1 MEIMLMGLDYGSVTV
16 GVALS
21 DTLLVNAWPKEI
33 IRRDRESKLRHTL
46 SRIEELAREN
56 AVTQIVV
63 GLPLNMDGTEG
74 ERALAARDFAEKVRK
89 RTGLPV
95 VLTDERLTT
104 VEADEVMD
112 RMGIKDR
119 SRRKERVDAIAA
131 SLILQDYM
139 DAHRDELAQAAGP
152 ADQQKQQQERQ

>member
-21 DTLLVNAWPKEI
+21 DALLQSAWPREI

-46 SRIEELAREN
+46 ARIEELAREN

-63 GLPLNMDGTEG
+63 GLPLNMDGSEG
-74 ERALAARDFAEKVRK
+74 ERARAARAFAEKVRK

-95 VLTDERLTT
+95 ELVDERLTT
-104 VEADEVMD
+104 VEADEILDQMGLTD
-112 RMGIKDR
+112 RAQ
-119 SRRKERVDAIAA
+119 RKAQVDAIAA

-139 DAHRDELAQAAGP
+139 DNNRNRLA
-152 ADQQKQQQERQ
+152 

>member
-21 DTLLVNAWPKEI
+21 DTLLMNAWPKEI
-33 IRRDRESKLRHTL
+33 IRRDRESKLRHTF

-119 SRRKERVDAIAA
+119 SGRKERVDAIAA

-139 DAHRDELAQAAGP
+139 DAHRDELARDAGP
-152 ADQQKQQQERQ
+152 VGQQ

>member
-21 DTLLVNAWPKEI
+21 DTLLMSAWPKEI
-33 IRRDRESKLRHTL
+33 IRRDRESKLRQTL
-46 SRIEELAREN
+46 ARIEELAREN
-56 AVTQIVV
+56 AVTRIVV

-74 ERALAARDFAEKVRK
+74 ERALAARDFAGKVRK

-95 VLTDERLTT
+95 VMTDERLTT
-104 VEADEVMD
+104 VEADEIMD

-119 SRRKERVDAIAA
+119 SGRREMVDAIAA

-139 DAHRDELAQAAGP
+139 DAHRDELAHDHKDTPSLNNGQ
-152 ADQQKQQQERQ
+152 

>member
-95 VLTDERLTT
+95 VLTD
-104 VEADEVMD
+104 A
-112 RMGIKDR
+112 
-119 SRRKERVDAIAA
+119 
-131 SLILQDYM
+131 
-139 DAHRDELAQAAGP
+139 
-152 ADQQKQQQERQ
+152 

>member
-63 GLPLNMDGTEG
+63 GLPLNMDDTEG
-74 ERALAARDFAEKVRK
+74 ERALAARDFAEKVRR

-119 SRRKERVDAIAA
+119 SGRKERVDAIAA

-139 DAHRDELAQAAGP
+139 DAHRDELTQAAGP

>member
-95 VLTDERLTT
+95 VLSDERLTT

-139 DAHRDELAQAAGP
+139 DAHRDELARGAGP
-152 ADQQKQQQERQ
+152 AGQQ

>member
-46 SRIEELAREN
+46 ARIEELAREN

-63 GLPLNMDGTEG
+63 GLPLNMDGSEG
-74 ERALAARDFAEKVRK
+74 ERARAARAFAEMVRK

-95 VLTDERLTT
+95 ELVDERLTT
-104 VEADEVMD
+104 VEADEIMD
-112 RMGIKDR
+112 KMGLTDR
-119 SRRKERVDAIAA
+119 AQRKAQVDAIAA
-131 SLILQDYM
+131 SMILQDYM
-139 DAHRDELAQAAGP
+139 DNNRNRLA
-152 ADQQKQQQERQ
+152 

>member
-1 MEIMLMGLDYGSVTV
+1 MLMGLDYGSVTV

-21 DTLLVNAWPKEI
+21 DALLQSAWPREI

-46 SRIEELAREN
+46 ARIEELAREN

-63 GLPLNMDGTEG
+63 GLPLNMDGSEG
-74 ERALAARDFAEKVRK
+74 ERARAARAFAEKVRK

-95 VLTDERLTT
+95 ELVDERLTT
-104 VEADEVMD
+104 VEADEIMD
-112 RMGIKDR
+112 QMGLTDR
-119 SRRKERVDAIAA
+119 AQRKAQVDAIAA

-139 DAHRDELAQAAGP
+139 DNNRNRLA
-152 ADQQKQQQERQ
+152 

>member
-1 MEIMLMGLDYGSVTV
+1 MLMGLDYGSVTV

-21 DTLLVNAWPKEI
+21 DALLQSAWPREI

-46 SRIEELAREN
+46 ARIEELAREN

-63 GLPLNMDGTEG
+63 GLPLNMDGSEG
-74 ERALAARDFAEKVRK
+74 ERARAARAFAEMVRK

-95 VLTDERLTT
+95 ELVDERLTT
-104 VEADEVMD
+104 VEADEIMD
-112 RMGIKDR
+112 KMGLTDR
-119 SRRKERVDAIAA
+119 VQRKAQVDAIAA

-139 DAHRDELAQAAGP
+139 DNNRNRLA
-152 ADQQKQQQERQ
+152 

>member
-119 SRRKERVDAIAA
+119 SGRKERVDAIAA
-131 SLILQDYM
+131 CLILQDYM
-139 DAHRDELAQAAGP
+139 NAHRQELSQAAGP

>member
-1 MEIMLMGLDYGSVTV
+1 MLMGLDYGSVTV

-21 DTLLVNAWPKEI
+21 DALLQSAWPREI

-46 SRIEELAREN
+46 ARIEELAREN

-63 GLPLNMDGTEG
+63 GLPLNMDGSEG
-74 ERALAARDFAEKVRK
+74 ERARAARAFAEMVRK

-95 VLTDERLTT
+95 ELVDERLTT
-104 VEADEVMD
+104 VEADEIMD
-112 RMGIKDR
+112 KMGLTDR
-119 SRRKERVDAIAA
+119 AQRKAQVDAIAA

-139 DAHRDELAQAAGP
+139 DNNRNRLA
-152 ADQQKQQQERQ
+152 